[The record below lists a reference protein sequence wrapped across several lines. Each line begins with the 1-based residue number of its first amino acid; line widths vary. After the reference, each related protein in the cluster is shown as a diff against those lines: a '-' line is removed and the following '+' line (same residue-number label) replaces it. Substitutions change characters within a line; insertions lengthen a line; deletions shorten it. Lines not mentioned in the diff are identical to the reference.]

1 MPRRTSRR
9 LGPPAGLVCLALSC
23 GGSRGRAPASSD
35 EPPLPACAVGRYLP
49 LIDGNIFA
57 YDAEDDDTGEKGM
70 FVTRVRRLPGP
81 KFSLMSAQGS
91 HVLEVRADGI
101 TRAESNTYVL
111 KAPLTP
117 GAEWQGEGRS
127 IVRVGSVDRIVDVP
141 AGKFLGCVETIE
153 EVRSAGKEPVRRL
166 TTTYCPDVGVALLHA
181 EAWQGGRHAG
191 EKATL
196 RSFGKPFQLPNEGA
210 R

>member
-1 MPRRTSRR
+1 
-9 LGPPAGLVCLALSC
+9 
-23 GGSRGRAPASSD
+23 
-35 EPPLPACAVGRYLP
+35 VGRYLP
-49 LIDGNIFA
+49 LVDGNIFA

-70 FVTRVRRLPGP
+70 FITRVRRLPGS

-101 TRAESNTYVL
+101 TRAETNTYVL
-111 KAPLTP
+111 KAPLSP
-117 GAEWQGEGRS
+117 GAEWQGDGRS
-127 IVRVGSVDRIVDVP
+127 IVRVESIDRIVDVP
-141 AGKFLGCVETIE
+141 AGKFVGCVETTE
-153 EVRSAGKEPVRRL
+153 EVRSAGKEPVRRV

-181 EAWQGGRHAG
+181 EAWQGGRHVG

-196 RSFGKPFQLPNEGA
+196 RSFGKPVQLSKEEN